1 MKILKMIGQIF
12 LICCWCLII
21 TIGVVL
27 IRNRTVIVPEQEPSI
42 NINENQTEQIVIPL
56 EKLIGKYKKDL
67 ESYMDDLKIETVNE
81 STLKIGFVLKDG
93 QDPSAKIPMLKKI
106 STLIEAASGKEISFE
121 VSVNILDGSQIDI
134 SVHDCTIDSFSIPN
148 FLIEPLNQMM
158 ASQLKEII
166 KRTEGMDIKS
176 FSLVE
181 NQIILIGEVP
191 EEVQNVWLEN

>member
-1 MKILKMIGQIF
+1 M
-12 LICCWCLII
+12 
-21 TIGVVL
+21 
-27 IRNRTVIVPEQEPSI
+27 
-42 NINENQTEQIVIPL
+42 
-56 EKLIGKYKKDL
+56 
-67 ESYMDDLKIETVNE
+67 
-81 STLKIGFVLKDG
+81 
-93 QDPSAKIPMLKKI
+93 
-106 STLIEAASGKEISFE
+106 
-121 VSVNILDGSQIDI
+121 DGSQIDI

>member
-1 MKILKMIGQIF
+1 
-12 LICCWCLII
+12 
-21 TIGVVL
+21 
-27 IRNRTVIVPEQEPSI
+27 
-42 NINENQTEQIVIPL
+42 
-56 EKLIGKYKKDL
+56 
-67 ESYMDDLKIETVNE
+67 
-81 STLKIGFVLKDG
+81 
-93 QDPSAKIPMLKKI
+93 MLKKI

-134 SVHDCTIDSFSIPN
+134 SVHDCIIDSFSIPN